1 MKIYNI
7 IHKKYFFLNQNVVLL
22 SSTWFSRYLFKTD
35 TGNIDIDAKRN
46 GQLVYA
52 VQLIIHPSVIIG
64 SMQQSH

>member
-52 VQLIIHPSVIIG
+52 VQLIMHLSEIIG